1 MFLKVDANLLW
12 TLLNIALLVWLAK
25 RYLFG
30 PLRNVIAARQQHI
43 EEQLNSAS
51 ARQAEAEEAKARAD
65 AWVADAHRQAGRIVD
80 TARDRGDEA
89 YDQIV
94 ANARRQ
100 ARHIAEDM
108 RVKLAHEEAEAR
120 ERIKEDTADLALS
133 IASKMVE
140 RRWSDDDDRRMVNR
154 FLESEQ

>member
-30 PLRNVIAARQQHI
+30 PLRTVISARQQHI
-43 EEQLNSAS
+43 EEQLKSAS
-51 ARQAEAEEAKARAD
+51 ARQAEAQEAKAQAD

-80 TARDRGDEA
+80 SARDRGDEA

-94 ANARRQ
+94 ASARRQ
-100 ARHIAEDM
+100 ARHISEEM
-108 RVKLAHEEAEAR
+108 RVKLAHEEAAAR
-120 ERIKEDTADLALS
+120 ERIKDDTADLALS

-140 RRWSDDDDRRMVNR
+140 RQWTADDDRRMVDH
-154 FLESEQ
+154 FLERDR